1 MFPWVRTIVEGD
13 GKNLRI
19 MAHPPLKTSDL
30 SLEEFIDTIIRSGTS
45 KEIKLDFKD
54 TEAVHPSLEIIKS
67 RNTKLAAF
75 SSYLQ
80 AELCQHNF

>member
-1 MFPWVRTIVEGD
+1 
-13 GKNLRI
+13 

-54 TEAVHPSLEIIKS
+54 TEALIQSKDPSFFRDNPI
-67 RNTKLAAF
+67 
-75 SSYLQ
+75 
-80 AELCQHNF
+80 